1 MAVYSAVHVVMVLAV
16 SLAAFTHAFWQSAVK
31 HAIVVCD
38 EQIAVQACSR
48 AVPEPPV
55 PPAPPPPEPPGVPP
69 VA

>member
-16 SLAAFTHAFWQSAVK
+16 SLAALTQAFWQSAVR
-31 HAIVVCD
+31 HAIVDWD
-38 EQIAVQACSR
+38 EHIAVQACSR

-55 PPAPPPPEPPGVPP
+55 SPAPPPPEPPRVPP